1 MMAFN
6 NKVSMNDSSRD
17 RTNEF
22 YSVVGKNVEYAV
34 PYCSARIKQL
44 INRQHSQFQQV
55 AKMISKDLAKTDF
68 IQLEKLSQLAESL
81 FYDNPQ
87 EIEILVDVI
96 EQDLHNLSEQIALL
110 HNFMVNEIMASSQT
124 NNTVKTLSANVIAA
138 LRSNLS
144 ASHPSLNG
152 RWKFALNLSRRDERR
167 EQYSSPVL
175 SSGQS
180 VDTIPIQEQQV
191 N

>member
-1 MMAFN
+1 MALN
-6 NKVSMNDSSRD
+6 NKVSMNDSTRD

-22 YSVVGKNVEYAV
+22 YSVVGKNVDYAV

-55 AKMISKDLAKTDF
+55 AKMISKDLAKTEF

-124 NNTVKTLSANVIAA
+124 NNTVKTLLANVIAA

-144 ASHPSLNG
+144 AISSEFKRTLEI
-152 RWKFALNLSRRDERR
+152 RTENLSRR

-180 VDTIPIQEQQV
+180 VDTIQIQEQQL